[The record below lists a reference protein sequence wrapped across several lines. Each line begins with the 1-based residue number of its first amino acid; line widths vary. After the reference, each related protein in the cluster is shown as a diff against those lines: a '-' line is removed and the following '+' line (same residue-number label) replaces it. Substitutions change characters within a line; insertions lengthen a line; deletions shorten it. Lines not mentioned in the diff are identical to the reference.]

1 MNRPIALIPFYNHP
15 DAILSVVDQLRQHEL
30 PVLIVDDGSDAA
42 SRTVLDTFST
52 SPHVQVHRKPKNGGK
67 GSAVKVGFE
76 LADSMGYTHVLQ
88 VDADGQHHLA
98 DVPAFLALSEAHPD
112 TVICGQPVYG
122 HDIPAARLHGRKLTR
137 FWVNLQT
144 LSHAI
149 PDALCGFRLYPLEAV
164 RFVRQTPY
172 MGNWMDFDPEI
183 LIHLYWRDTPLR
195 WIPTRVSYATD
206 GVSHYRMVRDN
217 LLMSRMHARSCLHM
231 LPYLPSLLRRALK
244 RDGT

>member
-1 MNRPIALIPFYNHP
+1 MNRPVALIPFYNHP
-15 DAILSVVDQLRQHEL
+15 DAILSVVDQLRQYDL
-30 PVLIVDDGSDAA
+30 PVLIVDDGSNAA
-42 SRTVLDTFST
+42 SRAVLDTFST
-52 SPHVQVHRKPKNGGK
+52 SPHVQVHHKPENGGK

-98 DVPAFLALSEAHPD
+98 DVPAFLALSEQHPD
-112 TVICGQPVYG
+112 TVICGRPVYG
-122 HDIPAARLHGRKLTR
+122 SDIPAARLHGRKLTR

-144 LSHAI
+144 LSRSI

-183 LIHLYWRDTPLR
+183 LIHLYWRGTPLR
-195 WIPTRVSYATD
+195 WIPTRVSYAAD

-244 RDGT
+244 RDNT